1 MGNVI
6 YLEGQPEH
14 TALSMGNG
22 LTDTLISA
30 LLLSGSQ
37 LAKTDQEKR
46 LIVLYGWRKRIKVQ
60 LVWEPWVF
68 PSWICPVSYTHLD
81 VYKRQHRHPDRSPGT
96 PRRTVIFL
104 PIFQPKVGNTF
115 YMARRRQEQTHTQR
129 RDRDI
134 DWRGTSHFLPWM
146 VK

>member
-68 PSWICPVSYTHLD
+68 PSWICHGT
-81 VYKRQHRHPDRSPGT
+81 GT
-96 PRRTVIFL
+96 PLSRIGHFCTGQLSRR
-104 PIFQPKVGNTF
+104 K
-115 YMARRRQEQTHTQR
+115 
-129 RDRDI
+129 
-134 DWRGTSHFLPWM
+134 
-146 VK
+146 